1 MSDSPLAASP
11 YQVLGVAST
20 ATEDELRRAFRR
32 ALRHSHPDTGGDPA
46 RFAAVQ
52 RAWERIGTPAK
63 RAAYDAAGQPRH
75 DPVSTARTA
84 GPARADTRARTRSHG
99 HPGGWRRERFL
110 TLMREWSGRG
120 TEPAD
125 PYDPELVRSAPR
137 EIRRTLADALAE
149 EATARSLNTLGIGFT
164 VWHDVAADPD
174 WPAAK
179 IDHVVLGP
187 TGLVAMLSEDYGGP
201 VKAKRG
207 ELIGEAVA
215 GERPLRELA
224 SRTKRLGR
232 ALRVKFTALIVVIP
246 DADLTESVLELGTVR
261 GIPALAVRQ
270 ERIGHLLRTGVPGS
284 VAIGGTELFDVRTRL
299 QDGIRF
305 V

>member
-1 MSDSPLAASP
+1 MPESPLAASP
-11 YQVLGVAST
+11 YQVLGVAPT
-20 ATEDELRRAFRR
+20 ATDEELRRAFRR
-32 ALRHSHPDTGGDPA
+32 ALRQTHPDTGGDPA

-52 RAWERIGTPAK
+52 QAWDRIGTPAK
-63 RAAYDAAGQPRH
+63 RAAYDAAGQTRH
-75 DPVSTARTA
+75 DPVSTARAA
-84 GPARADTRARTRSHG
+84 GPARADTRARTRSYG

-120 TEPAD
+120 TELDD
-125 PYDPELVRSAPR
+125 PYDPALVRSAPR
-137 EIRRTLADALAE
+137 EIWRTLADALAE
-149 EATARSLNTLGIGFT
+149 EATARNLNSLGIGFT
-164 VWHDVAADPD
+164 VWHDVATDPG

-179 IDHVVLGP
+179 IDHIVLGP

-201 VKAKRG
+201 VKARRG

-215 GERPLRELA
+215 GERPVRELA
-224 SRTKRLGR
+224 ARTKRLGR
-232 ALRVKFTALIVVIP
+232 ALRVRFTALIVVLP
-246 DADLTESVLELGTVR
+246 DADLAESALELGTVR

-270 ERIGHLLRTGVPGS
+270 ERLGQLLRTGVPGS

-299 QDGIRF
+299 QEGVRF